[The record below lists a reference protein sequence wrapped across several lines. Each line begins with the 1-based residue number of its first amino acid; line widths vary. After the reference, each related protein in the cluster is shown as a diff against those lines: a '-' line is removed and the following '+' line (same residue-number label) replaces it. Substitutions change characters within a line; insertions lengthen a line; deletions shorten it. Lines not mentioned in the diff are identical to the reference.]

1 MWVTWSKK
9 VPDTGFSP
17 IRRRYLLM
25 LALLSMA
32 TALTLAACGGGGE
45 KSAPQP
51 VVTPTATPTPT
62 IEPII
67 VASDLAVGP
76 NRFVVGLVDPT
87 RNELVIDARLHLR
100 LFKLESQ
107 AGTATLKAVV
117 DARPLTVQ
125 RSYTHIHEDGKLENH
140 EAGTVGVYVA
150 QLEFDSPGT
159 WGVEI
164 TGTQK
169 DGQPLPRLV
178 PAFTVQERS
187 RSVPLGAP
195 APSTVQ
201 LVLSDV
207 KDISE
212 IDTSN
217 PPNPDMHSMTVAD
230 AVKSGT
236 PTVIVFATPSFCVS
250 RTCGPVKETVD
261 QLYGKYKGRANFVH
275 IEPYDLAKVQSGQ
288 GLVPVPAMA
297 EWGLQSEPWVF
308 MVDEGGTVAVKFEGI
323 VGFDELE
330 AALTSLLAT
339 PRS

>member
-1 MWVTWSKK
+1 MWAAWSKK

-17 IRRRYLLM
+17 IRRRYLLI
-25 LALLSMA
+25 LAILSVAM
-32 TALTLAACGGGGE
+32 ALTLAACGGGGE

-51 VVTPTATPTPT
+51 VVTPTATPTPA

-76 NRFVVGLVDPT
+76 NRFVVGIADQ
-87 RNELVIDARLHLR
+87 RSNALVIDAKLHLR
-100 LFKLESQ
+100 IFKLETQ
-107 AGTATLKAVV
+107 AGTAALKVEV
-117 DARPLTVQ
+117 DARALTVQ
-125 RSYTHIHEDGKLENH
+125 RSYVHTHEDGKLETH

-150 QLEFDSPGT
+150 QVEFDSPGT

-164 TGTQK
+164 TGIDK
-169 DGQPLPRLV
+169 DGRSLPTLT
-178 PAFTVQERS
+178 PGFTIQERS

-217 PPNPDMHSMTVAD
+217 PPDPDMHSLTVAD
-230 AVKSGT
+230 AIKSGK

-250 RTCGPVKETVD
+250 RTCGPVKETVG
-261 QLYGKYKGRANFVH
+261 QLYGKYKERANFIH
-275 IEPYDLAKVQSGQ
+275 IEPYDLGKVQSGQ
-288 GLVPVPAMA
+288 GLVPVPAMT
-297 EWGLQSEPWVF
+297 EWGLQTEPWVF
-308 MVDEGGTVAVKFEGI
+308 MVDTAGKVASKFEGM

-330 AALTSLLAT
+330 EALTPLLAT
-339 PRS
+339 SQS

>member
-1 MWVTWSKK
+1 MWITWSKK

-17 IRRRYLLM
+17 IRRRYLLV
-25 LALLSMA
+25 LALLSVA
-32 TALTLAACGGGGE
+32 IALTLAACGGGGK

-51 VVTPTATPTPT
+51 LVTPTATPTPA

-76 NRFVVGLVDPT
+76 NRFVVGLADPT

-100 LFKLESQ
+100 IFKLETQ
-107 AGTATLKAVV
+107 AGTATLKAEL

-125 RSYTHIHEDGKLENH
+125 RSYTHVHEDGKLETH

-150 QLEFDSPGT
+150 QVEFDSPGT

-164 TGTQK
+164 TGTDK
-169 DGQPLPRLV
+169 DGRALPTLT
-178 PAFTVQERS
+178 PGFIIQERS
-187 RSVPLGAP
+187 RSVPLGDP
-195 APSTVQ
+195 APSTIQ
-201 LVLSDV
+201 PILKDV
-207 KDISE
+207 KDVSE
-212 IDTSN
+212 LDTSN

-230 AVKSGT
+230 AIKSGK
-236 PTVIVFATPSFCVS
+236 PTVIVLATPSFCVS

-308 MVDEGGTVAVKFEGI
+308 MVDRAGKVAAKFEGI
-323 VGFDELE
+323 VGLDELE
-330 AALTSLLAT
+330 AALAPLLAT
-339 PRS
+339 LQR